1 MYSKETFESMTVVE
15 LRKLARENGVTLSA
29 GISKQGIVERLCDAL
44 IQTSAAPSAVSD
56 PRIDAVPT
64 QRRAAAIVTDDE
76 DTPVLTPNAPFTR
89 TLPTSVPRPG
99 ASVAPAPRP
108 ASSTSAPAVNRGNVP
123 GTNKPVFSL
132 EGVRAWHNPR
142 NYPQQSA
149 PGASSYGQR
158 PVGGM
163 TAQRPSMPQASP
175 YGQQRPVQ
183 RPFQTVSR
191 FGPDAGSAP
200 QQETPQQE
208 HVPYPAASQRP
219 TYGTPYHASAT
230 EAPALQQ
237 SAPYQ
242 GNTTSYGSE
251 LRPRRES
258 YPLQRDLPAPQES
271 APSPNLPEL
280 LAMGDITDSTGVL
293 EIHPEGYGFLR
304 TGNFL
309 PGSQDVYVSNAQIRR
324 FQLKNGDL
332 ITGKTRPQREND
344 RYCAMLYITEING
357 VISEDIGNRVAFE
370 KLTALQPNRQI
381 VLAQEKSADPALRI
395 IDLAAPIGFG
405 QRALIVAPP
414 RSGKTQL
421 LRHMAASISAH
432 YPDVKLISLLLGERP
447 EDMTTARK
455 ELPGQVVYATF
466 DEPLENQ
473 LRVSEL
479 ALEHALR
486 LVEQKKDVVLFVDN
500 LTSLCR
506 AYSDSAPQNVRMLQG
521 GLAAGAVAKPKRLFG
536 AARNVEEG
544 GSLTVIAV
552 MTADTLS
559 PLDVAIADEFH
570 GAANMELRLV
580 RHSGNALTPMIDLTQ
595 STTRHP
601 QLLQNAD
608 QLLLNEKLHDLA
620 RHNGNAQT
628 ISRLLKLLEK
638 TQSAKTLLNQ
648 LSSEDEA

>member
-1 MYSKETFESMTVVE
+1 LFSKETFEAMTVVE
-15 LRKLARENGVTLSA
+15 LRKLAREKGVTLSA

-44 IQTSAAPSAVSD
+44 LDSTPASTPAAAAPNAEEASV
-56 PRIDAVPT
+56 PRRTAS
-64 QRRAAAIVTDDE
+64 IVTDDE

-89 TLPTSVPRPG
+89 TLSTAVP
-99 ASVAPAPRP
+99 PRP
-108 ASSTSAPAVNRGNVP
+108 APSASSPAPARQLGSNQPAINRGNIP

-142 NYPQQSA
+142 SNPQQSA
-149 PGASSYGQR
+149 GAQQPYGQR
-158 PVGGM
+158 PVGM
-163 TAQRPSMPQASP
+163 TPQRPGFQQSP
-175 YGQQRPVQ
+175 YGQQRPAQ

-191 FGPDAGSAP
+191 FGPDASAA
-200 QQETPQQE
+200 QESSNQE
-208 HVPYPAASQRP
+208 NTYRPEPQRP
-219 TYGTPYHASAT
+219 SYASPYQAP
-230 EAPALQQ
+230 EAPAAQQ
-237 SAPYQ
+237 QTPSYQ
-242 GNTTSYGSE
+242 SSYTPDF
-251 LRPRRES
+251 RARREN
-258 YPLQRDLPAPQES
+258 YPPAREPAPMQQDP
-271 APSPNLPEL
+271 AALPEL
-280 LAMGDITDSTGVL
+280 LAMGDISESTGVL

-309 PGSQDVYVSNAQIRR
+309 PGSQDVYISNAQIRR
-324 FQLKNGDL
+324 FNLKNGDL

-357 VISEDIGNRVAFE
+357 VNSEDLTSRVAFE
-370 KLTALQPNRQI
+370 TLTALPPSRPLTLYHGKGDN
-381 VLAQEKSADPALRI
+381 PALRV

-405 QRALIVAPP
+405 QRALIIAPP

-421 LRHMAASISAH
+421 LRDMAAAVHTH
-432 YPDVKLISLLLGERP
+432 YPEVKLISLLLGERP
-447 EDMTTARK
+447 EDMTAARR

-473 LRVSEL
+473 LHVSEL

-486 LVEQKKDVVLFVDN
+486 MVEQKKDVVLFVDS

-536 AARNVEEG
+536 AARCLEEG
-544 GSLTVIAV
+544 GSLTIIAV

-580 RHSGNALTPMIDLTQ
+580 RHGNDVLSPMIDLTQ
-595 STTRHP
+595 SSTRNAA
-601 QLLQNAD
+601 LLQTAD
-608 QLLLNEKLHDLA
+608 QLAVNEKIHHLA
-620 RHNGNAQT
+620 RHNGSTQT
-628 ISRLLKLLEK
+628 VARLLKLFEK
-638 TQSAKTLLNQ
+638 TQSTKTLLSH
-648 LSSEDEA
+648 LSSEEE